1 MTHPKK
7 PREESYQQARA
18 VYEFLKRPD
27 VNVIETLARNIDNA
41 ERRGFERAKRDAV
54 KALRLNYSEMSTK
67 RLRNGNS
74 MKIVGAHY
82 AECYSVIENM
92 KYEDSHDEA

>member
-27 VNVIETLARNIDNA
+27 VKVIETLARNIDTA
-41 ERRGFERAKRDAV
+41 ERRGFEMAKHESCKMILDDA
-54 KALRLNYSEMSTK
+54 
-67 RLRNGNS
+67 
-74 MKIVGAHY
+74 Y
-82 AECYSVIENM
+82 AITFQTMGQYRTQMAKSVANL
-92 KYEDSHDEA
+92 KYPEA